1 MTLRAPIRIDLLGGW
16 SDSSLWPVPSAV
28 INASATIGD
37 GYPLEY
43 DGEWRSEIEGVGTG
57 LGISSIRYAVEY
69 LADNP
74 GGDYTAHVIQRERDA
89 GTMGGWQD
97 ALGALEPG
105 LKLLTSWDHSQIDV
119 TPIDPYPIWPHLL
132 LFDTGTRRDAGRVGG
147 MVRRAIQ
154 DNPGFRAAL
163 VANVCAAKSLAVGRS
178 EPRVW
183 MRECCDAFGRLNRHV
198 EMQVPFPAA
207 GLVYG
212 WKPMGAGGGGYGLAF
227 LREPQ
232 DAAAVIAA
240 CREAGVWA
248 VQPKLAMGMEIVNDD
263 RLCERVLPVSP
274 QRPHRTPAMGAK
286 PRRSPRGQRSGGRNN
301 PGLQGTLAPAR

>member
-1 MTLRAPIRIDLLGGW
+1 MIFRAPVRIDLAGGW
-16 SDSSLWPVPSAV
+16 SDQLGWPFASAV
-28 INASATIGD
+28 INASATWGD

-43 DGEWRSEIEGVGTG
+43 DGRGWRSSVEGIGTG

-74 GGDYTAHVIQRERDA
+74 GGDYTAHVLQRERDA
-89 GTMGGWQD
+89 GTLGGWQD

-105 LKLLTSWDHSQIDV
+105 LKLLTSADHQQIDV
-119 TPIDPYPIWPHLL
+119 TPLDASVIWPHLL

-147 MVRRAIQ
+147 MVRRAMQ

-163 VANVCAAKSLAVGRS
+163 VANVCAAKSLAVGRH

-198 EMQVPFPAA
+198 DMQVPFPAPA
-207 GLVYG
+207 MVYG

-227 LREPQ
+227 LREPD

-248 VQPKLAMGMEIVNDD
+248 VRPRLAQGLVT
-263 RLCERVLPVSP
+263 ERVSAELPTQTSRTARNPRPSP
-274 QRPHRTPAMGAK
+274 GRSRPRHQAALSR
-286 PRRSPRGQRSGGRNN
+286 
-301 PGLQGTLAPAR
+301 